1 MARRRP
7 AAGAWYNTGMP
18 FRINHIHLKAPDPKR
33 TADWYVKAFN
43 FTIVGDE
50 TRVFGDRFIRCQSE
64 DGGIAVN
71 ISGARTGETLG
82 PGDAMPH
89 HGLEHFGF
97 DVVDMQAEITRLQS
111 LGAELLEGP
120 VAGPTG
126 NKMAWIK
133 APDDTRIELIQPP
146 A

>member
-1 MARRRP
+1 
-7 AAGAWYNTGMP
+7 
-18 FRINHIHLKAPDPKR
+18 
-33 TADWYVKAFN
+33 
-43 FTIVGDE
+43 
-50 TRVFGDRFIRCQSE
+50 
-64 DGGIAVN
+64 
-71 ISGARTGETLG
+71 
-82 PGDAMPH
+82 MPH